1 MCVCV
6 SVCVYI
12 RAGENM
18 QPAHVACH
26 VLTGECMKMGGASH
40 TGTQPHTHT
49 HKHSHTTVSA
59 LVVAAGR
66 QAGDA
71 APALES
77 AGRLHEHRHSAAG
90 ISRRKGALAV
100 RLVFVCVCVCMT
112 HVHLA
117 FPLFPLSLFPF
128 SPFPLSSF
136 PLSSCPFPLSSFPF
150 PFSPFPFSPFPLSS
164 CPFPLSSFP
173 FLIPPPFPS
182 SLFAP
187 IATRACLKAKSC
199 VAHLDDVLPEQFASV
214 EE

>member
-1 MCVCV
+1 
-6 SVCVYI
+6 
-12 RAGENM
+12 
-18 QPAHVACH
+18 
-26 VLTGECMKMGGASH
+26 MKMGGASH

-150 PFSPFPFSPFPLSS
+150 
-164 CPFPLSSFP
+164 
-173 FLIPPPFPS
+173 LIPPPFPLLFSPQLQRVRVLRQSRVWLTWMTSCQS
-182 SLFAP
+182 SLRRSRSDTTAP
-187 IATRACLKAKSC
+187 A
-199 VAHLDDVLPEQFASV
+199 
-214 EE
+214 